1 MQWPNGD
8 WYEGSFRANNMNGYG
23 KYYSKQNES
32 FYEGTYLD
40 GKRHGKGIIRSNKN
54 SLEGYW

>member
-1 MQWPNGD
+1 
-8 WYEGSFRANNMNGYG
+8 MNGYG

-32 FYEGTYLD
+32 YYEGTYLD
-40 GKRHGKGIIRSNKN
+40 GKRHGKGIIKSEKN

>member
-8 WYEGSFRANNMNGYG
+8 WYQGSFKNNNMNGYG

-32 FYEGTYLD
+32 YY
-40 GKRHGKGIIRSNKN
+40 
-54 SLEGYW
+54 